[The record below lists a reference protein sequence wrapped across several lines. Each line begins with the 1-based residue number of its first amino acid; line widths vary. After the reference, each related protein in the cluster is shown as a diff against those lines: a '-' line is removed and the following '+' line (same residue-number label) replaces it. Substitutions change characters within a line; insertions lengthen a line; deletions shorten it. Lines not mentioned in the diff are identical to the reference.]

1 MGKKPQ
7 GHATEYPGVYYIL
20 STRHMDKGKP
30 LKLYY
35 LRYPHPK
42 TGKQVDEPLGLH
54 GERGDGS
61 DQKPWQANLTAAKA
75 RDVKAAKKLGQ
86 FPTNKELKARS
97 RAAEEAEAKRMTM
110 SKLWD
115 RFKEAKAGNKSFRDD
130 EVRWKKHLEHRIGE
144 LLIEEVSHEA
154 IQSVMNGLA
163 FVKNER
169 TGKSIAPGTK
179 HHILM
184 LIKRML
190 NFADSNDL
198 GRVNGKARKF
208 KLPKLNN
215 FKMESL
221 DPEEKKALLK
231 AIDLNNVEKE
241 KDYIPALMM
250 QLAWHLGLRKGEIV
264 KLKWEH
270 IDRPKKGRLLLK
282 DPKGGKDVDVPIL
295 STARKVFE
303 EAKRVAAE
311 QGVKDSPY
319 VFPATRGMFKG
330 EMRSDVTTN
339 ARRLRDAA
347 GLSQDWRPFHGIRHC
362 FGTRLANTEGITFDQ
377 VKELMTHKNPATTER
392 YISNRDELLDRAA
405 DVLEAQL
412 EQTEQDEAP
421 DNSREGAA

>member
-1 MGKKPQ
+1 MASTKSK
-7 GHATEYPGVYYIL
+7 EYPTKFPGVYYIL
-20 STRHMDKGKP
+20 STRHRAKNMGNRIYYIRYSKE
-30 LKLYY
+30 KLIVEKVG
-35 LRYPHPK
+35 R
-42 TGKQVDEPLGLH
+42 H
-54 GERGDGS
+54 GERGAGGDS
-61 DQKPWQANLTAAKA
+61 DKPWDGNLTPAKA
-75 RDVKAAKKLGQ
+75 NGVRELKRLGQ
-86 FPTNKELKARS
+86 LPTKKELEAS
-97 RAAEEAEAKRMTM
+97 RIAEAEAEAKRMTM
-110 SKLWD
+110 TKLWD

-130 EVRWKKHLEHRIGE
+130 EVRWKKHLKDRVGD

-169 TGKSIAPGTK
+169 TGKPIAPGTR

-221 DPEEKKALLK
+221 EPEQEKALLK

-250 QLAWHLGLRKGEIV
+250 QLAWCMGMRKGEIV

-270 IDRPKKGRLLLK
+270 IGKPKPGFLLLE
-282 DPKGGKDVDVPIL
+282 DPKGGKDAYIPIL
-295 STARKVFE
+295 NPAPAIFK
-303 EAKRVAAE
+303 EAKRVAEE
-311 QGVKDSPY
+311 QGVMDSPY
-319 VFPATRGMFKG
+319 VFPATRGVFKG
-330 EMRSDVTTN
+330 GIRSDVTTN

-347 GLSQDWRPFHGIRHC
+347 GLPQDWRPFHGIRHC
-362 FGTRLANTEGITFDQ
+362 FGTRLANIDGISFDQ

-392 YISNRDELLDRAA
+392 YVSNKDKMKLRAA
-405 DVLEAQL
+405 EVLNAQL
-412 EQTEQDEAP
+412 EQAEQDEAP
-421 DNSREGAA
+421 DNSREGVA